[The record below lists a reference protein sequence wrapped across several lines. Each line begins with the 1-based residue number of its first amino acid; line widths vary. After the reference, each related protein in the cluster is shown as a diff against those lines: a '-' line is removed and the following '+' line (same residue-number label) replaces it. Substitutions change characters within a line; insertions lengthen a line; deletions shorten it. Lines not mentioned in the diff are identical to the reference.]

1 MPNYLLLDSDDKA
14 INYITADPGAVR
26 IVEYTGPF
34 VVGGQF
40 DGETVISPPPDEP
53 PAPSD
58 D

>member
-1 MPNYLLLDSDDKA
+1 MPNYLLLDENDKA
-14 INYITADPGAVR
+14 INYITADTGVVK

-34 VVGGQF
+34 FQGGQF
-40 DGETVISPPPDEP
+40 NGDTVIAPDEP